1 VEILEDMNES
11 KKIQHPVQ
19 MPPELRDGRDK
30 IVQGNIR
37 VMRDFHR
44 DQLIV
49 GIREHLRNPALL
61 RDLFRKEAEGMKRMY
76 GEYATKLKMKNHLI
90 KEHETFFKQL
100 QKRAG
105 LKSTLPCQLNAPM
118 VHLLRY
124 HLFFSDLAKL
134 SKKAGWADG
143 EVVYT
148 ETASIVRD
156 IGQVTNNLMLAAR
169 VTDLPDEGDM
179 NRQGVLLHVGNL
191 TLKKPAE
198 GFNLRSVVT
207 RVMGESR
214 IKVFLF
220 KKSLIVCTC
229 KRRFVPHL
237 DNLQVS
243 SIQQAFTIEE
253 ELKFVTRL
261 SLLNIQVEKGEGL
274 EFYIGETWRSNSS
287 GEDLQRL
294 ILVADNMEEKEEW
307 LKVLEKEVNSNIFIG
322 DPRLA
327 EETKRKGSVGRVEE
341 LYDHGEQTVQ
351 ICRGLSKWYH

>member
-1 VEILEDMNES
+1 MEILDDMNES

-19 MPPELRDGRDK
+19 MPQELRDGRDK

-124 HLFFSDLAKL
+124 HLFFADLAKL

-148 ETASIVRD
+148 ETAGIVRD
-156 IGQVTNNLMLAAR
+156 IGQVTNNLMLAGR

-179 NRQGVLLHVGNL
+179 NRQGVLVHVGNL

-214 IKVFLF
+214 LKVFLF
-220 KKSLIVCTC
+220 I
-229 KRRFVPHL
+229 
-237 DNLQVS
+237 LQL
-243 SIQQAFTIEE
+243 F
-253 ELKFVTRL
+253 F
-261 SLLNIQVEKGEGL
+261 
-274 EFYIGETWRSNSS
+274 
-287 GEDLQRL
+287 
-294 ILVADNMEEKEEW
+294 
-307 LKVLEKEVNSNIFIG
+307 IF
-322 DPRLA
+322 
-327 EETKRKGSVGRVEE
+327 
-341 LYDHGEQTVQ
+341 
-351 ICRGLSKWYH
+351 